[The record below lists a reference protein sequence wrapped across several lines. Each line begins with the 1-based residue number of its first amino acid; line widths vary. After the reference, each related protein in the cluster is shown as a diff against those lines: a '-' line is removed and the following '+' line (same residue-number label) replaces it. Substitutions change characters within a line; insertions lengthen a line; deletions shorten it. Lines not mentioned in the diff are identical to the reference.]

1 MNLRLGVPADI
12 PVLDAIAIA
21 AKAHWGYSA
30 QQLQSWRT
38 DLSVAADSLKVR
50 PVCLAEEHDQ
60 VVAFVQVA
68 TDVRPWA
75 LWAMWVLP
83 AFMGR
88 GIGTALLAWA
98 TDFAAAHGQSEIA
111 IDSDPNAEG
120 FYRARG
126 ALVVGSVPAP
136 ISGDRQRVR
145 PQLRLPIR
153 AA

>member
-1 MNLRLGVPADI
+1 MNLRRGVPADI

-30 QQLQSWRT
+30 QQLEAWRT
-38 DLSVAADSLKVR
+38 DLSVAAETLKVR
-50 PVCLAEEHDQ
+50 PVCVAEEHNQ

-68 TDVRPWA
+68 TDVHPWE

-83 AFMGR
+83 ASMGR
-88 GIGTALLAWA
+88 GVGTALLAWA
-98 TDFAAAHGQSEIA
+98 TEFAASHGQSEIA

-120 FYRARG
+120 FYKVRG
-126 ALVVGSVPAP
+126 ALVVGRVAAP
-136 ISGDRQRVR
+136 IPGNPQRVR
-145 PQLRLPIR
+145 PQMRLPTS